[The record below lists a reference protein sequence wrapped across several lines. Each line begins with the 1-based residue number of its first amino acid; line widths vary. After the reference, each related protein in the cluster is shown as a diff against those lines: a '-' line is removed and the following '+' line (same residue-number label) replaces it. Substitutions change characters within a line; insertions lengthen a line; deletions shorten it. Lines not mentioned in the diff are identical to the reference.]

1 MPDLKASTGG
11 LEEISPHSL
20 DSSNP
25 AEAIITDVK
34 HLASYNWIEAPEP
47 TIAVPG
53 SPALWSAPQGSRQIK
68 KDSGFVYIVQ
78 NAARHPNSP
87 LEPLFRALYIEQLS
101 FEIDSID
108 VVTDRN
114 NVRKLLSF
122 VNPTQSRYGLNS
134 FTIQVDMTA

>member
-1 MPDLKASTGG
+1 MPDLKTSTGG

-25 AEAIITDVK
+25 AEAIITD
-34 HLASYNWIEAPEP
+34 HLNQPSL
-47 TIAVPG
+47 
-53 SPALWSAPQGSRQIK
+53 SPAVRHSGLLHKALGKLK

-78 NAARHPNSP
+78 NAARHSNSP
-87 LEPLFRALYIEQLS
+87 LEPLFRALYIEQPS
-101 FEIDSID
+101 FEIDTID

-122 VNPTQSRYGLNS
+122 VNPTQSRYGLDS

>member
-1 MPDLKASTGG
+1 MPDLKTSTGG

-53 SPALWSAPQGSRQIK
+53 SPALGKLK

-78 NAARHPNSP
+78 NAARHSNSP
-87 LEPLFRALYIEQLS
+87 LEPLFRALYIEQPS
-101 FEIDSID
+101 FEIDTID

-122 VNPTQSRYGLNS
+122 VNPTQSRYGLDS

>member
-11 LEEISPHSL
+11 LEEISPRSL

-53 SPALWSAPQGSRQIK
+53 SPALC
-68 KDSGFVYIVQ
+68 
-78 NAARHPNSP
+78 P
-87 LEPLFRALYIEQLS
+87 LEPLFRALYIEQPS

-122 VNPTQSRYGLNS
+122 VNPTQSRYGLDS